1 MYSDIPFLLSIN
13 TQFPIAL
20 GISFTSL
27 LVLSLIDEAWWHMLI
42 SYLLSES
49 HFLKSYFDSTFTP
62 CLFGASALHTS
73 SLVCI
78 QPFVPN
84 CSVKWFSSNCVQQ
97 GQMWIRRIVVAL
109 KQLCQLPLFPI
120 HSRFSWLLPLSWQID
135 SNFTYLEKISLL
147 TWEHRSI
154 GVNTMLI
161 AWVITLLNHWPFLS
175 LGMRRARFKE
185 EMRREGEKGDLF
197 GFLTL
202 GHPNSW

>member
-20 GISFTSL
+20 GISFTIL
-27 LVLSLIDEAWWHMLI
+27 LVLSLTDEAWWHMLI

-97 GQMWIRRIVVAL
+97 GQMWIRQIVVAL

-120 HSRFSWLLPLSWQID
+120 HSRFFLTSSPQLTNRLKFYLSWKNITLDLRALKHWGKHHAYCLGYHTLESLAFPLSWD
-135 SNFTYLEKISLL
+135 GESKIQGRN
-147 TWEHRSI
+147 EGRRRKGRS
-154 GVNTMLI
+154 V
-161 AWVITLLNHWPFLS
+161 WVLDFRSP
-175 LGMRRARFKE
+175 
-185 EMRREGEKGDLF
+185 
-197 GFLTL
+197 
-202 GHPNSW
+202 